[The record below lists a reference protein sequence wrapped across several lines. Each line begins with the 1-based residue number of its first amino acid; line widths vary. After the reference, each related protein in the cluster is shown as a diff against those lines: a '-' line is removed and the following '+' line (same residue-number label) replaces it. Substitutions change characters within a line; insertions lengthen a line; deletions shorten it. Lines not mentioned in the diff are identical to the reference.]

1 VGVGNAVAATR
12 TARLGVWRDIVR
24 EHFVTLDVE
33 AARIGHFEGE
43 VATDAIAHLRVS
55 EVSSVTQGVHRTRAF
70 AQQDGVR
77 YLQVGLVTRGRGLVI
92 QDGRECQLGP
102 GDFTVYETD
111 RPFFWGLSGDAT
123 ARWNLLVFTWPRSA
137 VALTEQQTAALTARR
152 LSGHEGITGVVSRML
167 RDIAVHRP
175 QPTEGGAVKIA
186 DQLADLV
193 LTAAGEAR
201 PTGLSVAESDLLARI
216 EQYLLDNL
224 GDPFLSPDSIAAAH
238 FISTRALQRLFAARG
253 RTVSQSLREA
263 RLEACRRDLLSAG
276 PGESISAIARRYGFT
291 DAAVFSRTFRAAYGI
306 TPTGYRALG
315 AR

>member
-1 VGVGNAVAATR
+1 MGVGNAVAATR
-12 TARLGVWRDIVR
+12 TGRVGVWRDIVR
-24 EHFVTLDVE
+24 EHFVTLDVD
-33 AARIGHFEGE
+33 AARVGHFEGV
-43 VATDAIAHLRVS
+43 VATDEIAHLRVS
-55 EVSSVTQGVHRTRAF
+55 DVSSVTQGVHRTRAF

-77 YLQVGLVTRGRGLVI
+77 YLQAGLVTRGRGLVI

-123 ARWNLLVFTWPRSA
+123 ARWNLLVFTWPRTC

-167 RDIAVHRP
+167 RDLAVNRP
-175 QPTEGGAVKIA
+175 HPTEGGAAKIA
-186 DQLADLV
+186 DSLADLV
-193 LTAAGEAR
+193 LTAAGEAC

-224 GDPFLSPDSIAAAH
+224 GDPFLSLDGIAAAH

-263 RLEACRRDLLSAG
+263 RLEACRRDLLAAG
-276 PGESISAIARRYGFT
+276 PAESVSAIARRYGFT
-291 DAAVFSRTFRAAYGI
+291 DAAVFSRAFRAAYGT